1 MKILRFFALVAVFLT
16 GTVVS
21 VMAQNLVKG
30 TVVDKNGEPV
40 IGAAVY
46 LLESPTT
53 GAVTD
58 LNGNWS
64 LVVTPGSTLHFSSL
78 GFLDKDIKPGNQTV
92 INVVMDE
99 DVNQLEDVVVI
110 GYGTVRR
117 KNFTGSVSTVK
128 VADSPIAQQAMTNPV
143 KSLKGTVTGID
154 VGAESVAGDE
164 PAVLVRGIKSKSAFE
179 DDFNNLSYGDRTSSP
194 LIVLDGVIY
203 TGTLRDIDPNIIQD
217 MSVLKDA
224 TSLAAY
230 GSQAANGV
238 IMITTKQGKTEK
250 PVITFNTSFSVSS
263 VALKPQL
270 MSMEDY
276 HYLRSLKSTGKA
288 DSDPSTYL
296 DAFEM
301 DVYNSGNLID
311 GLDYVTRTGSTQTY
325 SASVSGVMKNV
336 SYFMAATHDDQK
348 GVVIGDDHTRSVFNL
363 RLQSDI
369 TKWLQVGLKSSV
381 AFNDYSGYS
390 IGVDPNNS
398 LSDYTLQTMEDI
410 LQQSPYAK
418 YERPNGQPEAYP
430 TTGTRNPLWP
440 VLSGQYDD
448 VDKRNSY
455 DLGGHVL
462 LKAPWIEGLSFRING
477 SYRIRNDYREIFM
490 HEGGFV
496 KAWNGTGDPEDRYKE
511 ENTAVY
517 LSVANGA
524 ITTIERKSWVWDNI
538 LNYNRQF
545 GDHLVDAT
553 LVYTRDFQDYS
564 KHKHHGSN
572 FTDVGNTN
580 LGAWGLNKG
589 AVRDLDAPDYWMHS
603 NIGYLAR
610 LNYAYK
616 DKYHLSASVR
626 RDGSSV
632 FGADRK
638 WGIFPAFGAAWTVT
652 NEPFM
657 AALKPA
663 VSYLKLKASWGK
675 NGNQSL
681 NPYQTLSTIS
691 MGKAKTYYPF
701 GNNGKSYFQETLST
715 LGNPNLG
722 WETTTAFNYGFDLG
736 LFNDRI
742 LLEVDAYQ
750 SKTTDQIVER
760 SIPVII
766 NGKTAILAT
775 MGQVDNKGIEAN
787 LTTRNIVTKD
797 WNWTTKFS
805 FYLNRN
811 KLIDLYND
819 GKDNI
824 VDINHAYIIGEPL
837 GIFYGYKEDGIIQA
851 AYDASGKPIYDADGK
866 LVVSDADKAYV
877 EANGG
882 VPGDA
887 KFFNADGSA
896 DNVINADDRMIL
908 GNRYPNFQMSFMN
921 TLSWRNFELYMLFT
935 GKFGG
940 KGYCMYPNGQ
950 AFVCYDR
957 HTHSA
962 TPRTVAHGWWTVEN
976 RDNVYPRPEF
986 IKNEYEPHVSYAY
999 VRLQNLSLSYKLNNR
1014 LLEKSHIGGLKVY
1027 ASLENF
1033 FTWTNWIG
1041 GDPETQQ
1048 QRGNYR
1054 YPFYKTCTFGV
1065 NLTF

>member
-1 MKILRFFALVAVFLT
+1 MYSLLQDYEVAL
-16 GTVVS
+16 G
-21 VMAQNLVKG
+21 
-30 TVVDKNGEPV
+30 
-40 IGAAVY
+40 
-46 LLESPTT
+46 
-53 GAVTD
+53 
-58 LNGNWS
+58 
-64 LVVTPGSTLHFSSL
+64 
-78 GFLDKDIKPGNQTV
+78 
-92 INVVMDE
+92 
-99 DVNQLEDVVVI
+99 
-110 GYGTVRR
+110 
-117 KNFTGSVSTVK
+117 
-128 VADSPIAQQAMTNPV
+128 
-143 KSLKGTVTGID
+143 
-154 VGAESVAGDE
+154 VAGVAGLE
-164 PAVLVRGIKSKSAFE
+164 EEVAAEGFPFAEVRGAAFE
-179 DDFNNLSYGDRTSSP
+179 DDFDNLSYGDRTSSP

-564 KHKHHGSN
+564 KHKHHAIRP
-572 FTDVGNTN
+572 
-580 LGAWGLNKG
+580 LC
-589 AVRDLDAPDYWMHS
+589 
-603 NIGYLAR
+603 
-610 LNYAYK
+610 
-616 DKYHLSASVR
+616 
-626 RDGSSV
+626 
-632 FGADRK
+632 RK
-638 WGIFPAFGAAWTVT
+638 
-652 NEPFM
+652 
-657 AALKPA
+657 
-663 VSYLKLKASWGK
+663 
-675 NGNQSL
+675 
-681 NPYQTLSTIS
+681 
-691 MGKAKTYYPF
+691 
-701 GNNGKSYFQETLST
+701 
-715 LGNPNLG
+715 
-722 WETTTAFNYGFDLG
+722 
-736 LFNDRI
+736 
-742 LLEVDAYQ
+742 
-750 SKTTDQIVER
+750 
-760 SIPVII
+760 
-766 NGKTAILAT
+766 
-775 MGQVDNKGIEAN
+775 
-787 LTTRNIVTKD
+787 
-797 WNWTTKFS
+797 
-805 FYLNRN
+805 
-811 KLIDLYND
+811 
-819 GKDNI
+819 
-824 VDINHAYIIGEPL
+824 
-837 GIFYGYKEDGIIQA
+837 
-851 AYDASGKPIYDADGK
+851 
-866 LVVSDADKAYV
+866 
-877 EANGG
+877 
-882 VPGDA
+882 
-887 KFFNADGSA
+887 
-896 DNVINADDRMIL
+896 
-908 GNRYPNFQMSFMN
+908 
-921 TLSWRNFELYMLFT
+921 
-935 GKFGG
+935 
-940 KGYCMYPNGQ
+940 C
-950 AFVCYDR
+950 
-957 HTHSA
+957 
-962 TPRTVAHGWWTVEN
+962 
-976 RDNVYPRPEF
+976 
-986 IKNEYEPHVSYAY
+986 
-999 VRLQNLSLSYKLNNR
+999 
-1014 LLEKSHIGGLKVY
+1014 
-1027 ASLENF
+1027 
-1033 FTWTNWIG
+1033 
-1041 GDPETQQ
+1041 
-1048 QRGNYR
+1048 
-1054 YPFYKTCTFGV
+1054 
-1065 NLTF
+1065 